1 MIELPGEAEIRCSN
15 CTSSFYVSG
24 SDIYVESQGSEE
36 RSMGAEVFYHG
47 AGDFT
52 CPNCD
57 EVIEVEY
64 EASEYPVG
72 VLNYSEA
79 HATGGKILRGF
90 GDIDVQFGDEL
101 YSFDEEIELYVPQE
115 KKIITSLAESA
126 SDIIQ
131 IVQKKPASLF
141 DMTSREFEEFI
152 AQIFSIHG
160 FSVELTQRTR
170 DGGKDIIAIRS
181 DLGLRAKYIVEC
193 KRYAPNRPVG
203 VELVRNLYGVQQQE
217 GANKSVLATTSRF
230 TAEAQAFASNAS
242 TTQWAM
248 DLVGYERIIEWVN
261 DTKNG

>member
-1 MIELPGEAEIRCSN
+1 
-15 CTSSFYVSG
+15 
-24 SDIYVESQGSEE
+24 VESQGSEE

-47 AGDFT
+47 AGEFR

-57 EVIEVEY
+57 EIIEVEY

-72 VLNYSEA
+72 MLNYSEA
-79 HATGGKILRGF
+79 HATGGEILRGF

-115 KKIITSLAESA
+115 KTIITNLANSA
-126 SDIIQ
+126 NDIIQ
-131 IVQKKPASLF
+131 IVQKKPVSLF
-141 DMTSREFEEFI
+141 NMSPREFEEFI
-152 AQIFSIHG
+152 AQIFSNHG
-160 FSVELTQRTR
+160 FSVELTQKTR

-181 DLGLRAKYIVEC
+181 DLGLCAKYIIEC

-230 TAEAQAFASNAS
+230 TAEAQAFASNVS

-261 DTKNG
+261 DTKIS